1 MIGRALVL
9 AQGLSLPAGA
19 QGLSTKRLM
28 EFCGDPASAFGEV
41 GQWVCPSYIRGLID
55 GARLQAIHTAGAE
68 SHRRMQVCVPE
79 SASAADALAAVL
91 RSEGSV
97 YRLLK
102 ANDLITSPAYIVIK
116 AADEFHDKTTA
127 PNQLWQTDCTD
138 LKVDFAAPPRG
149 RDCKLSEGTVDGA
162 HHLSHRSSFRLRR
175 AGRAA

>member
-19 QGLSTKRLM
+19 QGLSTKRLWS
-28 EFCGDPASAFGEV
+28 SAAIRRSPYGEV

-68 SHRRMQVCVPE
+68 SHRRIMQVCVPE

-138 LKVDFAAPPRG
+138 LKVDSPPH
-149 RDCKLSEGTVDGA
+149 LVEGTA
-162 HHLSHRSSFRLRR
+162 SSRKARRWRSSLISP
-175 AGRAA
+175 